1 MESTHS
7 HLREDGTVWPP
18 VTPEPPMPPGYQD
31 PTAVPVEEP
40 EAAADPPT
48 GDDGAETGVT

>member
-1 MESTHS
+1 VESTHS

-40 EAAADPPT
+40 EAAADPRRATT
-48 GDDGAETGVT
+48 GLKQA